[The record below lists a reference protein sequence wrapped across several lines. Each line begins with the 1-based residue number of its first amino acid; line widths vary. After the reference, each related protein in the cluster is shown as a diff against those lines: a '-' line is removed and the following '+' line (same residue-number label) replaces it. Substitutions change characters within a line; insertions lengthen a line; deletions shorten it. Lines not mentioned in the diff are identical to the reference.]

1 MFSSSPRTLPPRPDL
16 PEDDGAPTEPEL
28 RMVIAQLERL
38 DARLVSVGHGRDRRS
53 RLAAE
58 RFAAVWS
65 ASTDRNGRDRSV
77 AVIVDWAAE
86 AASWLKPARRLTE
99 PEVDAWVISDRP
111 HTWAQMVRRL
121 RASTNWDPGRT
132 IALAALGTPLTVALA
147 GANAL
152 EGLRGASPDGRLWF
166 VHEGRLIQH
175 TPTQQKAPMNSL
187 LPRTPVEI
195 APGAVHIPD
204 WLTLEQQRDLVTA
217 CRGWAAG
224 PAPMRHTQ
232 LPNRST
238 MSVQT
243 VCLGWHWTPYR
254 YTRVAVDQNDAP
266 VTPFPEWLGELS
278 REALTAAYGAPPI
291 SKAYEPDAALINFYD
306 RHAKLGM
313 HQDKDEHS
321 DAPVVSLSIGATCI
335 FRFGNTENRNAPY
348 TDIELRS
355 GDLFVFG
362 GPSRLAYHGV
372 PHTIQ
377 AGTTNPD
384 TGLIDARL
392 NITVRDTG
400 LSPFDT

>member
-1 MFSSSPRTLPPRPDL
+1 M
-16 PEDDGAPTEPEL
+16 
-28 RMVIAQLERL
+28 
-38 DARLVSVGHGRDRRS
+38 
-53 RLAAE
+53 
-58 RFAAVWS
+58 
-65 ASTDRNGRDRSV
+65 
-77 AVIVDWAAE
+77 
-86 AASWLKPARRLTE
+86 
-99 PEVDAWVISDRP
+99 
-111 HTWAQMVRRL
+111 
-121 RASTNWDPGRT
+121 
-132 IALAALGTPLTVALA
+132 TVALA
-147 GANAL
+147 GANTL
-152 EGLRGASPDGRLWF
+152 EGLRGATPDGGLWF
-166 VHEGRLIQH
+166 VHDGQLTQH
-175 TPTQQKAPMNSL
+175 TPTQQKASMNSL

-204 WLTLEQQRDLVTA
+204 WLTHEQQRDLVTA
-217 CRGWAAG
+217 CRGWAAR

-278 REALTAAYGAPPI
+278 RQALADAYGAAPM
-291 SKAYEPDAALINFYD
+291 SDAYEPDAALINFYD

-335 FRFGNTENRNAPY
+335 FRFGNTKNRNAPY

-377 AGTTNPD
+377 AGTANPD
-384 TGLIDARL
+384 IGLTDGRL

-400 LSPFDT
+400 LSPVDT

>member
-1 MFSSSPRTLPPRPDL
+1 MS
-16 PEDDGAPTEPEL
+16 
-28 RMVIAQLERL
+28 
-38 DARLVSVGHGRDRRS
+38 
-53 RLAAE
+53 
-58 RFAAVWS
+58 
-65 ASTDRNGRDRSV
+65 
-77 AVIVDWAAE
+77 
-86 AASWLKPARRLTE
+86 
-99 PEVDAWVISDRP
+99 
-111 HTWAQMVRRL
+111 RRL

-147 GANAL
+147 GANTL
-152 EGLRGASPDGRLWF
+152 EGLRGATPNGGLWFAHDGRLT
-166 VHEGRLIQH
+166 QH
-175 TPTQQKAPMNSL
+175 TPTQEKAPMNSL
-187 LPRTPVEI
+187 LPRPPVEI

-224 PAPMRHTQ
+224 PAPMRQTQ

-278 REALTAAYGAPPI
+278 RQALTDAYGAAPI
-291 SKAYEPDAALINFYD
+291 SDRYEPDAALINFYD

-321 DAPVVSLSIGATCI
+321 DAPVVSLSVGATCI
-335 FRFGNTENRNAPY
+335 FRFGNTKNRNAPY

-355 GDLFVFG
+355 GDLFIFG

-384 TGLIDARL
+384 TGRTNGRL

-400 LSPFDT
+400 LSPVDT